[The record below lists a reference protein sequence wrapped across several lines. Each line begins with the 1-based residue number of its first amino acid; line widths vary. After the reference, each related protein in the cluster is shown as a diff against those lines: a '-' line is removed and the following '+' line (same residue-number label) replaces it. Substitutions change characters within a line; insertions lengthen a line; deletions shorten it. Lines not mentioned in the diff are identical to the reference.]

1 MPRLNAN
8 DIEKIKAEAGYGE
21 ADVVLSATLFD
32 ELIAN
37 YRPQHTEAS
46 LGLAPHEKVRRA

>member
-1 MPRLNAN
+1 MPRLSEQ
-8 DIEKIKAEAGYGE
+8 DIEVIKSQAGYGE

-37 YRPQHTEAS
+37 YRTSGECHS

>member
-1 MPRLNAN
+1 MPRLSEQ
-8 DIEKIKAEAGYGE
+8 DIEVIKSQAGYGE

-37 YRPQHTEAS
+37 YRTGGEFNS